1 MLPVIFLV
9 IEDVT
14 VNKKVQPIIAAKM
27 FDEAFTKHTSRQGW
41 DCQKPSIVRTFQETM
56 PS

>member
-1 MLPVIFLV
+1 VLPVIFLV